1 MCPDKEVKYTIIK
14 GECDKDEERKVGRK
28 EKGRWENK
36 KRGEEKWEKGN
47 GNWVKQKKDKREGRE
62 TKIIKR
68 KRERKIKKEKGKRE
82 SRVRAWR

>member
-14 GECDKDEERKVGRK
+14 RECDRDAERKVGRK

-36 KRGEEKWEKGN
+36 KWEKGN
-47 GNWVKQKKDKREGRE
+47 GNWVKQKKRQKGRERE
-62 TKIIKR
+62 TKII

-82 SRVRAWR
+82 SRVRA